1 MILTH
6 MDQKSK
12 IAEYLSENGSGTVRD
27 FVIYLNI
34 NSPTKRVSE
43 MIRMGYPIEK
53 EKVEKINSRGERKW
67 FIRYIWKGERK

>member
-1 MILTH
+1 M

-27 FVIYLNI
+27 FVLYLNI
-34 NSPTKRVSE
+34 NSPTKRISE